1 MRGPI
6 DYSSASAFERRI
18 RREQYVAD
26 QGGRCWHCT
35 FALDTDPPEDFRE
48 QWPIAAELDRGVFP
62 AGFLNYPVHLHHDH
76 DSGQS
81 IGAVHAYCNAILWV
95 HHGE

>member
-1 MRGPI
+1 MWPIRG
-6 DYSSASAFERRI
+6 
-18 RREQYVAD
+18 
-26 QGGRCWHCT
+26 GGAGIARSPW
-35 FALDTDPPEDFRE
+35 TDPPEDFRE